1 MMKYF
6 HSWSGG
12 KDSTAAI
19 ILDHIHGLP
28 PSRIV
33 FCEVMYDRK
42 NGISGELP
50 EHIDFVKNV
59 AIPKFAEWGFTV
71 DLITAETDYLEN
83 FFHVISKSRNGNNGK
98 MRGFPLSGR
107 CTIQRD
113 CKLKPIGD
121 YYKRLGLKPSDFTQ
135 YVGVAIDEP
144 ERLER
149 LRGTN
154 KVSLLERYGYTE
166 KMALELCK
174 EYGLLSPIYQYTSR
188 GGLLVLPE
196 SATFRNGPSERELA
210 GPVGRT

>member
-1 MMKYF
+1 MKYF

-59 AIPKFAEWGFTV
+59 AIPKFTEWGFTV

-83 FFHVISKSRNGNNGK
+83 FFHIISKSRNGNNGK

-107 CTIQRD
+107 CTINRD
-113 CKLKPIGD
+113 CKLKPIHD
-121 YYKRLGLKPSDFTQ
+121 YYKRNGLKPSEYTQ
-135 YVGVAIDEP
+135 YVGIAIDEP

-166 KMALELCK
+166 KWPWNCVGNTAFF
-174 EYGLLSPIYQYTSR
+174 PRRTSSR
-188 GGLLVLPE
+188 PGGGLLVLPE

>member
-59 AIPKFAEWGFTV
+59 AIPKFTEWGFTV

-83 FFHVISKSRNGNNGK
+83 FFHVISKSRNGNN
-98 MRGFPLSGR
+98 
-107 CTIQRD
+107 
-113 CKLKPIGD
+113 
-121 YYKRLGLKPSDFTQ
+121 
-135 YVGVAIDEP
+135 
-144 ERLER
+144 
-149 LRGTN
+149 
-154 KVSLLERYGYTE
+154 
-166 KMALELCK
+166 
-174 EYGLLSPIYQYTSR
+174 
-188 GGLLVLPE
+188 
-196 SATFRNGPSERELA
+196 
-210 GPVGRT
+210 

>member
-59 AIPKFAEWGFTV
+59 AIPKFTEWGFTV

-83 FFHVISKSRNGNNGK
+83 FFHIISKSRNGNNGK
-98 MRGFPLSGR
+98 NARLPVERPLYHQPGLQVKADPR
-107 CTIQRD
+107 LLQAERPETVGIYPVCRNRD
-113 CKLKPIGD
+113 
-121 YYKRLGLKPSDFTQ
+121 RRT
-135 YVGVAIDEP
+135 
-144 ERLER
+144 
-149 LRGTN
+149 GT
-154 KVSLLERYGYTE
+154 
-166 KMALELCK
+166 A
-174 EYGLLSPIYQYTSR
+174 
-188 GGLLVLPE
+188 
-196 SATFRNGPSERELA
+196 
-210 GPVGRT
+210 